1 VCRVTRPC
9 CASTISSGQVV
20 VRTHDVA
27 DDVALGG
34 DDVQCRNREGA
45 AVADDEVGTGG
56 PGHRK
61 PVVFGPL
68 LRDEV
73 QHDIGAGTLGE
84 VPDCLDVPAVGD
96 NGVLGAEF
104 LSKRA
109 RLDGDLRR

>member
-1 VCRVTRPC
+1 MCRVTRPC
-9 CASTISSGQVV
+9 CASAISSGQVV

-34 DDVQCRNREGA
+34 DDVQGRDCQGA
-45 AVADDEVGTGG
+45 AVPDDEVGTSG